1 MLKLIVSTFF
11 ILLSFLLQGTLF
23 RALSLSGIVPNLM
36 IIVTASYGFMRG
48 RRSGLL
54 TGFISGLLIDI
65 FFGDLLGYYALIY
78 MYIGYINGVFRKSF
92 FPEDIKLPLFLIM
105 GSDFVFNIIC
115 YILSFLLRGRLN
127 FVHYFFHI
135 IIPELV
141 YTIVITCILYPILLR
156 IEGKLEW
163 KEKEGA

>member
-1 MLKLIVSTFF
+1 MLKLIVSPFF
-11 ILLSFLLQGTLF
+11 ILLSFLLQGTFF
-23 RALSLSGIVPNLM
+23 RALSLNGIVPNLM

-54 TGFISGLLIDI
+54 TGFFSGLLIDI

-78 MYIGYINGVFRKSF
+78 MYIGYTNGIFRKTF
-92 FPEDIKLPLFLIM
+92 FPEDIKLPLLLIL
-105 GSDFVFNIIC
+105 GSDFAYSIIC
-115 YILSFLLRGRLN
+115 YVLSFLLKGRLN
-127 FVHYFFHI
+127 FGHYFINI

-141 YTIVITCILYPILLR
+141 YTIVITCILYPILIR